1 MAEQTL
7 TKDGA
12 SVTVDAI
19 MYWRIVDAGRAAIQV
34 VNFTQA
40 VMGAAQGGLRDIIGR
55 NDLSTVLSQ
64 RRELDEQLTL
74 ILDEQT
80 EPWGIKVQSVQLRDI
95 KVPDNLQDAL
105 SRMAQA
111 ERERQA
117 RVILGESEVQ
127 VAEQFAEAG
136 ELYRH
141 HPTAL
146 HLRGMNMLYETMRSG
161 LSTVIVVP
169 SSALESM
176 NLGAIG
182 GISALGQTCPAAR
195 RREAAPPP
203 RRPIRSRLRRRS
215 HDRSASARR
224 SSRAF
229 TRESWRTSGA
239 LDPGQLGHF
248 GARPKLGQRVQQLG
262 VHQQDHGEAGAFDG
276 ARRARRARAGRSLRE
291 ARARARSRWRL
302 VAFEPAAGQRPRLVV
317 AVGAVDQQD
326 ASAIVADERRHAH
339 AVPAVAQPQVEPA

>member
-1 MAEQTL
+1 MQLGTIGVIIVLVLIVITILASLRVCSEWERKVVLRLGRFGGVRGPGIFFLLPYIEQTPFTIDTRVVTTAFQAEQTL

-34 VNFTQA
+34 ANYTQA
-40 VMGAAQGGLRDIIGR
+40 VMGAAAGGLRDIIGR

-64 RRELDEQLTL
+64 RRELDEQLTV

-127 VAEQFAEAG
+127 VAKQFSDAG
-136 ELYRH
+136 ELYRQ

-161 LSTVIVVP
+161 VATVIVVP

-176 NLGAIG
+176 NLGAMG
-182 GISALGQTCPAAR
+182 GIASLG
-195 RREAAPPP
+195 
-203 RRPIRSRLRRRS
+203 
-215 HDRSASARR
+215 
-224 SSRAF
+224 
-229 TRESWRTSGA
+229 
-239 LDPGQLGHF
+239 
-248 GARPKLGQRVQQLG
+248 KL
-262 VHQQDHGEAGAFDG
+262 A
-276 ARRARRARAGRSLRE
+276 
-291 ARARARSRWRL
+291 
-302 VAFEPAAGQRPRLVV
+302 
-317 AVGAVDQQD
+317 DQPQ
-326 ASAIVADERRHAH
+326 
-339 AVPAVAQPQVEPA
+339 PQAQPQSQPQQLNANTPPSNSI

>member
-1 MAEQTL
+1 MSPTTVGLLIVAILAVITILSSLRICNEWERKVVLRLGRFGGVRGPGVFFLLPYVEQTPFTIDTRVTTTAFMAEQTL

-64 RRELDEQLTL
+64 RRELDEQLTVT
-74 ILDEQT
+74 LDEQT

-111 ERERQA
+111 EREKQA
-117 RVILGESEVQ
+117 RVILGESEIL
-127 VAEQFAEAG
+127 VAKQFAEAG
-136 ELYRH
+136 ELYRA

-182 GISALGQTCPAAR
+182 GISALGSMP
-195 RREAAPPP
+195 
-203 RRPIRSRLRRRS
+203 
-215 HDRSASARR
+215 D
-224 SSRAF
+224 
-229 TRESWRTSGA
+229 
-239 LDPGQLGHF
+239 
-248 GARPKLGQRVQQLG
+248 
-262 VHQQDHGEAGAFDG
+262 
-276 ARRARRARAGRSLRE
+276 ARAPN
-291 ARARARSRWRL
+291 
-302 VAFEPAAGQRPRLVV
+302 VKTEPTESPR
-317 AVGAVDQQD
+317 
-326 ASAIVADERRHAH
+326 
-339 AVPAVAQPQVEPA
+339 

>member
-1 MAEQTL
+1 MDPATVGLLIIALLIVITILSSLRICSEWERKVVLRLGRFGGVRGPGIFFLLPYLETTPFTIDTRVVTTPFQAEQTL

-19 MYWRIVDAGRAAIQV
+19 MYWRVVDAGRAAIQV
-34 VNFTQA
+34 ANYVQA
-40 VMGAAQGGLRDIIGR
+40 VMGAAAGGLRDIIGR

-127 VAEQFAEAG
+127 VAQQFAQAG
-136 ELYRH
+136 ELYRA

-161 LSTVIVVP
+161 VASVIVVP

-182 GISALGQTCPAAR
+182 GITALSQAQKPDGRQGPDGPS
-195 RREAAPPP
+195 PPP
-203 RRPIRSRLRRRS
+203 P
-215 HDRSASARR
+215 
-224 SSRAF
+224 
-229 TRESWRTSGA
+229 
-239 LDPGQLGHF
+239 
-248 GARPKLGQRVQQLG
+248 V
-262 VHQQDHGEAGAFDG
+262 
-276 ARRARRARAGRSLRE
+276 
-291 ARARARSRWRL
+291 
-302 VAFEPAAGQRPRLVV
+302 
-317 AVGAVDQQD
+317 
-326 ASAIVADERRHAH
+326 
-339 AVPAVAQPQVEPA
+339 

>member
-1 MAEQTL
+1 
-7 TKDGA
+7 
-12 SVTVDAI
+12 
-19 MYWRIVDAGRAAIQV
+19 
-34 VNFTQA
+34 
-40 VMGAAQGGLRDIIGR
+40 VMGAAAGGLRDIIGR

-127 VAEQFAEAG
+127 VAKQFSDAG
-136 ELYRH
+136 ELYRQ

-161 LSTVIVVP
+161 VATVIVVP

-182 GISALGQTCPAAR
+182 GLSALAKAGEPPQSQQANSNT
-195 RREAAPPP
+195 PPP
-203 RRPIRSRLRRRS
+203 AP
-215 HDRSASARR
+215 
-224 SSRAF
+224 SSLPP
-229 TRESWRTSGA
+229 SNSN
-239 LDPGQLGHF
+239 
-248 GARPKLGQRVQQLG
+248 
-262 VHQQDHGEAGAFDG
+262 
-276 ARRARRARAGRSLRE
+276 S
-291 ARARARSRWRL
+291 
-302 VAFEPAAGQRPRLVV
+302 
-317 AVGAVDQQD
+317 
-326 ASAIVADERRHAH
+326 I
-339 AVPAVAQPQVEPA
+339 

>member
-1 MAEQTL
+1 MDPATVGLLIIALLIIITILSSLRICSEWERKVVLRLGRFGGVRGPGIFFLLPYIEVTPFTIDTRVVTTPFQAEQTL

-19 MYWRIVDAGRAAIQV
+19 MYWRVVDAGRAAIQV
-34 VNFTQA
+34 ANYVQA
-40 VMGAAQGGLRDIIGR
+40 VMGAAAGGLRDIIGR
-55 NDLSTVLSQ
+55 NALSTVLSQ

-111 ERERQA
+111 EREKQA
-117 RVILGESEVQ
+117 RVILGESEIL
-127 VAEQFAEAG
+127 VAKQFAEAG
-136 ELYRH
+136 EQYRT

-182 GISALGQTCPAAR
+182 GLNALANQRGPDANSQST
-195 RREAAPPP
+195 
-203 RRPIRSRLRRRS
+203 
-215 HDRSASARR
+215 D
-224 SSRAF
+224 
-229 TRESWRTSGA
+229 G
-239 LDPGQLGHF
+239 
-248 GARPKLGQRVQQLG
+248 PK
-262 VHQQDHGEAGAFDG
+262 
-276 ARRARRARAGRSLRE
+276 SNMT
-291 ARARARSRWRL
+291 
-302 VAFEPAAGQRPRLVV
+302 
-317 AVGAVDQQD
+317 
-326 ASAIVADERRHAH
+326 
-339 AVPAVAQPQVEPA
+339 

>member
-1 MAEQTL
+1 MPDASTIGVVIVLVLILITVLSSLRICSEWERKVVLRLGRFGGVRGPGIFFLLPYIESTPFTIDTRVVTTPFQAEQTL

-19 MYWRIVDAGRAAIQV
+19 MYWRVVDAGRAAIQV
-34 VNFTQA
+34 ADFRQA
-40 VMGAAQGGLRDIIGR
+40 VMGAAAGALRDIIGR

-64 RRELDEQLTL
+64 RRELDEQLTY

-117 RVILGESEVQ
+117 RLILGESEVQ
-127 VAEQFAEAG
+127 VARQFSEAG
-136 ELYRH
+136 ELYRL

-182 GISALGQTCPAAR
+182 GVKALGDKAA
-195 RREAAPPP
+195 EV
-203 RRPIRSRLRRRS
+203 
-215 HDRSASARR
+215 HD
-224 SSRAF
+224 
-229 TRESWRTSGA
+229 
-239 LDPGQLGHF
+239 DQN
-248 GARPKLGQRVQQLG
+248 G
-262 VHQQDHGEAGAFDG
+262 V
-276 ARRARRARAGRSLRE
+276 
-291 ARARARSRWRL
+291 
-302 VAFEPAAGQRPRLVV
+302 
-317 AVGAVDQQD
+317 
-326 ASAIVADERRHAH
+326 
-339 AVPAVAQPQVEPA
+339 

>member
-1 MAEQTL
+1 MTPTTVGILIVAIVIVITILSSLRICSEWERKVVLRLGRFGGVRGPGIFFLLPYVETTPFTLDMRVVTTAFQAEQTL

-19 MYWRIVDAGRAAIQV
+19 MYWRVVDAGRAAIQV
-34 VNFTQA
+34 ANYVQA
-40 VMGAAQGGLRDIIGR
+40 VMGAAAGALRDIIGR

-64 RRELDEQLTL
+64 RRELDEQLTY

-127 VAEQFAEAG
+127 VAQQFSQAG
-136 ELYRH
+136 ELYRM

-161 LSTVIVVP
+161 VATVIVVP
-169 SSALESM
+169 SSALETM

-182 GISALGQTCPAAR
+182 GVSALGSMADARQAEVRTEPA
-195 RREAAPPP
+195 EPP
-203 RRPIRSRLRRRS
+203 R
-215 HDRSASARR
+215 
-224 SSRAF
+224 
-229 TRESWRTSGA
+229 
-239 LDPGQLGHF
+239 
-248 GARPKLGQRVQQLG
+248 
-262 VHQQDHGEAGAFDG
+262 
-276 ARRARRARAGRSLRE
+276 
-291 ARARARSRWRL
+291 
-302 VAFEPAAGQRPRLVV
+302 
-317 AVGAVDQQD
+317 
-326 ASAIVADERRHAH
+326 
-339 AVPAVAQPQVEPA
+339 

>member
-1 MAEQTL
+1 MDAATIGLLVVAILIIITILSSLRICSEWERKVVLRLGRFGGVRGPGIFFLLPYLEVTPFTIDTRVVTTSFQAEQTL

-19 MYWRIVDAGRAAIQV
+19 MYWRVVDAGRAAIQV
-34 VNFTQA
+34 ANYTQA
-40 VMGAAQGGLRDIIGR
+40 VMGAAAGALRDIIGR

-95 KVPDNLQDAL
+95 KVPDTLQDAL

-127 VAEQFAEAG
+127 VAEQFSKAG
-136 ELYRH
+136 ELYRA

-161 LSTVIVVP
+161 VATVIVVP

-182 GISALGQTCPAAR
+182 GVSALGA
-195 RREAAPPP
+195 
-203 RRPIRSRLRRRS
+203 L
-215 HDRSASARR
+215 
-224 SSRAF
+224 
-229 TRESWRTSGA
+229 GA
-239 LDPGQLGHF
+239 ENKPD
-248 GARPKLGQRVQQLG
+248 
-262 VHQQDHGEAGAFDG
+262 
-276 ARRARRARAGRSLRE
+276 GRS
-291 ARARARSRWRL
+291 
-302 VAFEPAAGQRPRLVV
+302 Q
-317 AVGAVDQQD
+317 GAD
-326 ASAIVADERRHAH
+326 ATPPGIV
-339 AVPAVAQPQVEPA
+339 

>member
-1 MAEQTL
+1 METLLPTIIVLVLIVVTILASLRMCSEWERKVVLRLGRYTGVRGPGIFFLLPYVETTPFTIDTRVVTSQFTAESTL

-12 SVTVDAI
+12 SVSVDSI
-19 MYWRIVDAGRAAIQV
+19 MYWRVVDAGLASIKVA
-34 VNFTQA
+34 NYTQA
-40 VMGAAQGGLRDIIGR
+40 VIGAAQGALRDIIGR
-55 NDLSTVLSQ
+55 NDLSTLLSQ
-64 RRELDEQLTL
+64 RRELDEQLTV

-127 VAEQFAEAG
+127 VAQQFAQAG
-136 ELYRH
+136 ELYRD

-161 LSTVIVVP
+161 VASVIVVP

-182 GISALGQTCPAAR
+182 GLAALRQVATDGHQTPPASTPPAPNT
-195 RREAAPPP
+195 PPP
-203 RRPIRSRLRRRS
+203 PP
-215 HDRSASARR
+215 
-224 SSRAF
+224 
-229 TRESWRTSGA
+229 TS
-239 LDPGQLGHF
+239 
-248 GARPKLGQRVQQLG
+248 V
-262 VHQQDHGEAGAFDG
+262 
-276 ARRARRARAGRSLRE
+276 
-291 ARARARSRWRL
+291 
-302 VAFEPAAGQRPRLVV
+302 
-317 AVGAVDQQD
+317 
-326 ASAIVADERRHAH
+326 
-339 AVPAVAQPQVEPA
+339 

>member
-1 MAEQTL
+1 MEPTMTPATIGAAIVAILLLITILSSLRICNEWERKVVLRLGRFGGVRGPGIFFLLPYIEQTPFTIDTRVTTTPFMAEQTL

-40 VMGAAQGGLRDIIGR
+40 VMGSAQGGLRDIIGR

-105 SRMAQA
+105 SRIAQA

-117 RVILGESEVQ
+117 RLILGESEVQ
-127 VAEQFAEAG
+127 VAAKFADAG
-136 ELYRH
+136 ELYRN

-169 SSALESM
+169 SSALDSM

-182 GISALGQTCPAAR
+182 GISALSQL
-195 RREAAPPP
+195 APEQDGDKRPTPVPP
-203 RRPIRSRLRRRS
+203 TTI
-215 HDRSASARR
+215 
-224 SSRAF
+224 
-229 TRESWRTSGA
+229 
-239 LDPGQLGHF
+239 
-248 GARPKLGQRVQQLG
+248 
-262 VHQQDHGEAGAFDG
+262 
-276 ARRARRARAGRSLRE
+276 
-291 ARARARSRWRL
+291 
-302 VAFEPAAGQRPRLVV
+302 
-317 AVGAVDQQD
+317 
-326 ASAIVADERRHAH
+326 
-339 AVPAVAQPQVEPA
+339 

>member
-1 MAEQTL
+1 MEPATIGVLIIAILVVVTILSSLRMCSEWERKVVLRLGRFGGVRGPGIFFLLPYIEQTPFTIDTRVTTTPFMAEQTL

-12 SVTVDAI
+12 SVSVDAI

-64 RRELDEQLTL
+64 RRELDEQLTV

-105 SRMAQA
+105 SRIAQA

-117 RVILGESEVQ
+117 RLILGESEVQ
-127 VAEQFAEAG
+127 VAEKFADAG
-136 ELYRH
+136 ELYRN

-169 SSALESM
+169 SSALDSM

-182 GISALGQTCPAAR
+182 GISALSQL
-195 RREAAPPP
+195 APEQDGEKRPTPVPP
-203 RRPIRSRLRRRS
+203 STI
-215 HDRSASARR
+215 
-224 SSRAF
+224 
-229 TRESWRTSGA
+229 
-239 LDPGQLGHF
+239 
-248 GARPKLGQRVQQLG
+248 
-262 VHQQDHGEAGAFDG
+262 
-276 ARRARRARAGRSLRE
+276 
-291 ARARARSRWRL
+291 
-302 VAFEPAAGQRPRLVV
+302 
-317 AVGAVDQQD
+317 
-326 ASAIVADERRHAH
+326 
-339 AVPAVAQPQVEPA
+339 

>member
-1 MAEQTL
+1 MPDNLPISGIIILLLILITILASLRLCNEWERKVVLRLGRFGGVRGPGIFFLLPYVEQTPFTIDMRVVTSTFVAEQTL

-34 VNFTQA
+34 ANYVQA
-40 VMGAAQGGLRDIIGR
+40 VMGAAQGALRDIIGR
-55 NDLSTVLSQ
+55 NDLSTLLSQ

-127 VAEQFAEAG
+127 VAQQFSQAG
-136 ELYRH
+136 ELYRM

-161 LSTVIVVP
+161 VATVIVVP

-182 GISALGQTCPAAR
+182 GISALGQLAPADGQPGQPP
-195 RREAAPPP
+195 ETPP
-203 RRPIRSRLRRRS
+203 RGP
-215 HDRSASARR
+215 
-224 SSRAF
+224 
-229 TRESWRTSGA
+229 T
-239 LDPGQLGHF
+239 
-248 GARPKLGQRVQQLG
+248 
-262 VHQQDHGEAGAFDG
+262 
-276 ARRARRARAGRSLRE
+276 
-291 ARARARSRWRL
+291 
-302 VAFEPAAGQRPRLVV
+302 
-317 AVGAVDQQD
+317 
-326 ASAIVADERRHAH
+326 
-339 AVPAVAQPQVEPA
+339 QV

>member
-1 MAEQTL
+1 MSPTTIGILIIAIAIVITILSSLRLCSEWERKVVLRLGRFGGVRGPGIFFLLPYVETTPFTIDMRVVTTPFQAEQTL

-19 MYWRIVDAGRAAIQV
+19 MYWRVVDAGRASIQV
-34 VNFTQA
+34 ANYVQA
-40 VMGAAQGGLRDIIGR
+40 VLGAAAGALRDIIGR

-64 RRELDEQLTL
+64 RRELDEQLTY

-127 VAEQFAEAG
+127 VAQQFSQAG
-136 ELYRH
+136 ELYRM

-161 LSTVIVVP
+161 VATVIVVP
-169 SSALESM
+169 SSALDTM

-182 GISALGQTCPAAR
+182 GVSALGSMANAR
-195 RREAAPPP
+195 PPEVRTEPTEPP
-203 RRPIRSRLRRRS
+203 R
-215 HDRSASARR
+215 
-224 SSRAF
+224 
-229 TRESWRTSGA
+229 
-239 LDPGQLGHF
+239 
-248 GARPKLGQRVQQLG
+248 
-262 VHQQDHGEAGAFDG
+262 
-276 ARRARRARAGRSLRE
+276 
-291 ARARARSRWRL
+291 
-302 VAFEPAAGQRPRLVV
+302 
-317 AVGAVDQQD
+317 
-326 ASAIVADERRHAH
+326 
-339 AVPAVAQPQVEPA
+339 

>member
-1 MAEQTL
+1 MDPGTIGLLIIALLIIITILSSLRICSEWERKVVLRLGRFGGVRGPGIFFLLPYVETTPFTIDTRVVTTPFQAEQTL

-19 MYWRIVDAGRAAIQV
+19 MYWRVVDAGRAAIQV
-34 VNFTQA
+34 ANYVQA
-40 VMGAAQGGLRDIIGR
+40 VMGAAAGGLRDIIGR

-111 ERERQA
+111 EREKQA
-117 RVILGESEVQ
+117 RVILGESEIL
-127 VAEQFAEAG
+127 VAKQFAEAG
-136 ELYRH
+136 EQYTL

-161 LSTVIVVP
+161 VASVIVVP
-169 SSALESM
+169 ASALDSM

-182 GISALGQTCPAAR
+182 GISALQRMGEQQGGDGR
-195 RREAAPPP
+195 NSGGNAPPP
-203 RRPIRSRLRRRS
+203 
-215 HDRSASARR
+215 
-224 SSRAF
+224 
-229 TRESWRTSGA
+229 T
-239 LDPGQLGHF
+239 
-248 GARPKLGQRVQQLG
+248 V
-262 VHQQDHGEAGAFDG
+262 
-276 ARRARRARAGRSLRE
+276 
-291 ARARARSRWRL
+291 
-302 VAFEPAAGQRPRLVV
+302 
-317 AVGAVDQQD
+317 
-326 ASAIVADERRHAH
+326 
-339 AVPAVAQPQVEPA
+339 

>member
-1 MAEQTL
+1 MDATTIGLLVVAALIIITILSSLRICSEWERKVVLRLGRFGGVRGPGIFFLLPYIEQTPFTIDTRVVTTAFQAEQTL

-19 MYWRIVDAGRAAIQV
+19 MYWRVVDAGRAAIQV
-34 VNFTQA
+34 ANYVQA
-40 VMGAAQGGLRDIIGR
+40 VMGAAAGGLRDIIGR

-127 VAEQFAEAG
+127 VAQQFSQAG
-136 ELYRH
+136 ELYRQ

-161 LSTVIVVP
+161 VATVIVVP
-169 SSALESM
+169 SSALDTM

-182 GISALGQTCPAAR
+182 GISALGSLGGEQKAEVRNQTADGGGQGSLL
-195 RREAAPPP
+195 PPT
-203 RRPIRSRLRRRS
+203 PI
-215 HDRSASARR
+215 
-224 SSRAF
+224 
-229 TRESWRTSGA
+229 
-239 LDPGQLGHF
+239 
-248 GARPKLGQRVQQLG
+248 
-262 VHQQDHGEAGAFDG
+262 
-276 ARRARRARAGRSLRE
+276 
-291 ARARARSRWRL
+291 
-302 VAFEPAAGQRPRLVV
+302 
-317 AVGAVDQQD
+317 
-326 ASAIVADERRHAH
+326 
-339 AVPAVAQPQVEPA
+339 